1 MSSDS
6 MLAAMICFI
15 SDRILAM
22 RLSSTNM
29 LCSGAN
35 LFPSLSKTPLWI
47 LSRIAATNV
56 VLAVGGS
63 ENLTLSR
70 ISLCVSVR
78 WVSPCR
84 CLAKVVKKIGG
95 ARVAAEGLSGR
106 DEEEF
111 AYDER
116 NSCGDVQVMF
126 GVTECSGHVIIE
138 N

>member
-6 MLAAMICFI
+6 MLAAMVCFI
-15 SDRILAM
+15 SDRILAV

-47 LSRIAATNV
+47 LSEIACRD
-56 VLAVGGS
+56 
-63 ENLTLSR
+63 EF
-70 ISLCVSVR
+70 CVFGQGCS
-78 WVSPCR
+78 STSYGFPIC
-84 CLAKVVKKIGG
+84 G
-95 ARVAAEGLSGR
+95 ARVTAKGLSGR

-111 AYDER
+111 AYDEGD
-116 NSCGDVQVMF
+116 SCGNVRVMF

-138 N
+138 Y